1 VGTESQQNRLVTV
14 AISKAAKNELGSA
27 AGAAIELV
35 RQWLEAAPPNPRGAG
50 KQLAGLL
57 SDPNGLKF
65 AVGFIDGVIRPED
78 LRVAARNLYR
88 LRKTT
93 PRFLP
98 SFQRLLL
105 RIGAIAGMVFPWLV
119 IPIARRVLR
128 QLVSHLVIDATES
141 KLGKALR
148 RIRNNPELKS
158 GDESLIRLNINLLG
172 EAVLGADEAERR
184 LDGIRRLLLRPDVDY
199 VSVKVSSAVAPHSA
213 WAFEAA
219 VQDICERLE
228 PLYDIAVRATPHKFI
243 NLDMEEY
250 RDLDLTIAVF
260 KKILQQ
266 PRFRSLKA
274 GIVLQAYL
282 PDAMA
287 AMRDLQEWA
296 TERRKQGGS
305 AIKVRLVKGANLP
318 MERVDAEIHG
328 WPLATL
334 ESKQATDSNYK
345 RVLDF
350 ALRSERLDAI
360 ELGIA
365 GHNLFDLSFAKCLAE
380 SRRITSG
387 YQFEMLLGMATEQY
401 PIVAAA
407 AKPLILY
414 TPVVHPKEF
423 DVAIAYL
430 IRRLEEGASPE
441 NFMSALFKLSDSQE
455 HFDQERERFLASV
468 AALSE
473 AEPKSNR
480 IQNRMRD
487 RTAVERGFVNAPDS
501 DPSTEAN
508 RRWAE
513 RIFLRAAKSTVCE
526 STLQAARITSKPQL
540 ESLLANAS
548 SAAKTW
554 QSTPARKRA
563 AVLHRVGDELER
575 NRGLLIEV
583 MLSEAGKTFDQADPE
598 VSEAID
604 FAHYYAEQA
613 LALDELDGA
622 THLPDRLVLVTPP
635 WNFPVAIP
643 AGSTLAALASGA
655 GVILKPAGPAG
666 RCGAL
671 LAELLWKAGV
681 PKSALTLVQVAESQL
696 GRQLVS
702 SPLIDRVILTGSYET
717 AELFRSF
724 RADLPILAETSGKNA
739 MIITPSADL
748 DLAAKDLA
756 YSAFGHAGQKCS
768 AASIGIL
775 VGSVASSERFRR
787 QLIDAVQSLVVTHGH
802 DPRAQIGPLIAEPEG
817 KLLQGLTELDSGEQW
832 ILVPKRLDDSGKL
845 WSPGIRTGVQRGAT
859 SHLVEYFGPVLAL
872 MTAAN
877 LGEAIEIANQVDYGL
892 TAGIHSLD
900 SAEVVQWVN
909 EIQAG
914 NLYVNRGTTGAIV
927 QRQPFG
933 GWKRSAIGAG
943 AKAGGPS
950 YLMGFGRFEM
960 APPKLAETSQTLA
973 SRCEQLIS
981 AAALVMNEREIKK
994 LRQCAA
1000 ADQLALDSFYLSVDD
1015 RSGLRSEVNVL
1026 RHLRADCE
1034 LRINASADLFSG
1046 WRAALSARL
1055 VGAQVSLAVSGSELD
1070 AALRKL
1076 GVATRVETD
1085 AQWLS
1090 RVSSRRNYR
1099 VRMIGQLNTGNP
1111 PSNPDLAVFANA
1123 VTANGRIEL
1132 LPYFREQAI
1141 SVTTH
1146 RFGNPIELPNDI
1158 LLAVSR

>member
-1 VGTESQQNRLVTV
+1 M
-14 AISKAAKNELGSA
+14 AISKAAKNELGNA
-27 AGAAIELV
+27 AEAAIELV
-35 RQWLEAAPPNPRGAG
+35 KEWLAAAPPDPRGAG

-65 AVGFIDGVIRPED
+65 AVGFIDGVVRPED

-93 PRFLP
+93 PSFLP
-98 SFQRLLL
+98 GYQRSLLK
-105 RIGAIAGMVFPWLV
+105 IGALAGRLVPWLV

-128 QLVSHLVIDATES
+128 QLVNHLVIDASES
-141 KLGKALR
+141 RLGKALS
-148 RIRNNPELKS
+148 RIRSNPQLKS

-184 LDGIRRLLLRPDVDY
+184 LEGIRRLLLRPDVDY
-199 VSVKVSSAVAPHSA
+199 VSVKVSSAVAPHSP

-219 VQDICERLE
+219 VQEISERLE
-228 PLYDIAVRATPHKFI
+228 SLYEIALNASPQKFI

-260 KKILQQ
+260 KRILQQ

-287 AMRDLQEWA
+287 AMRDLQDWA
-296 TERRKQGGS
+296 TSRRKQGGA

-334 ESKQATDSNYK
+334 ESKQATDTNYK

-350 ALRSERLDAI
+350 ALRPERLAAI

-365 GHNLFDLSFAKCLAE
+365 GHNLFDLAFAQRLAE
-380 SRRITSG
+380 SRGVTRG

-430 IRRLEEGASPE
+430 IRRLEEGSSPE
-441 NFMSALFKLSDSQE
+441 NFMSALFRLRDSQE
-455 HFDQERERFLASV
+455 HFDQECDRFLQSIAG
-468 AALSE
+468 LSGL
-473 AEPKSNR
+473 EPKSNR
-480 IQNRMRD
+480 SQNRGRD
-487 RTAVERGFVNAPDS
+487 RVKFTPEFRNAPDS
-501 DPSTEAN
+501 DPATEAN
-508 RRWAE
+508 RHWAE
-513 RIFLRAAKSTVCE
+513 RIFERAAKSTVGE
-526 STLQAARITSKPQL
+526 TTITAASVTTKKQL
-540 ESLLANAS
+540 ESLLTSAH
-548 SAAKTW
+548 SAATIW
-554 QSTPARKRA
+554 QNTPARKRA
-563 AVLHRVGDELER
+563 AVLHRVGEELER

-613 LALDELDGA
+613 IELDALDGA

-655 GVILKPAGPAG
+655 SVILKPAGPAG
-666 RCGAL
+666 RCGAI

-681 PKSALTLVQVAESQL
+681 PKSALTLVQVSESQL

-702 SPLIDRVILTGSYET
+702 SPLIDRVVLTGSYET
-717 AELFRSF
+717 AALFRSF

-739 MIITPSADL
+739 LIITPSADL
-748 DLAAKDLA
+748 DQAAKDLA

-787 QLIDAVQSLVVTHGH
+787 QLLDAVQSLVVAAGH
-802 DPRAQIGPLIAEPEG
+802 DPRAQIGPLIAAPDG

-832 ILVPKRLDDSGKL
+832 ALVPKRLDESGKL

-872 MTAAN
+872 MTAAS
-877 LGEAIEIANQVDYGL
+877 LRDAIDIANDVDYGL

-900 SAEVVQWVN
+900 SAEVIEWVDS
-909 EIQAG
+909 IQAG

-950 YLMGFGRFEM
+950 YLLGFGRFEM
-960 APPKLAETSQTLA
+960 APNTKSDALTALT
-973 SRCEQLIS
+973 SRCEQLAS
-981 AAALVMNEREIKK
+981 AAKSAFSEREFGK

-1000 ADQLALDSFYLSVDD
+1000 ADQVALQEFYLTVAD
-1015 RSGLRSEVNVL
+1015 RSQLSSELNVL

-1034 LRINASADLFSG
+1034 LRINASADPFSA
-1046 WRAALSARL
+1046 WRAALTARL
-1055 VGAQVSLAVSGSELD
+1055 LGAQVSLAVAGSELEL
-1070 AALRKL
+1070 ALRKQ
-1076 GVATRVETD
+1076 GASVRVEPDT
-1085 AQWLS
+1085 QWLT

-1099 VRMIGQLNTGNP
+1099 IRMIGQLSTNQL
-1111 PSNPDLAVFANA
+1111 PSSPDIALFANA
-1123 VTANGRIEL
+1123 VTANGRVEL

-1141 SVTTH
+1141 SITSH
-1146 RFGNPIELPNDI
+1146 RFGNPIELPNDVLRAI
-1158 LLAVSR
+1158 TR